1 MPLSFSI
8 SVCMFVCVY
17 ERKIHLLVVLK
28 AKLGLGLQKLNKI
41 NVKVLPSSKILRFS
55 GSNDN

>member
-1 MPLSFSI
+1 M
-8 SVCMFVCVY
+8 
-17 ERKIHLLVVLK
+17 VLK
-28 AKLGLGLQKLNKI
+28 VKLVLGLKKLNKI